1 MSWTVELV
9 EEFVGEFNALRETV
23 QGELLAHA
31 KLLEQFGPTLGR
43 PTVDTLKGSKHSN
56 LKELRFDTDNG
67 VWRTAFAFDPR
78 RHGVLLAAG
87 DKSGTSEKR
96 FYRGLI
102 ATADARFDAHLERL
116 ERAAKTHEPARKK

>member
-1 MSWTVELV
+1 MTWTVELV
-9 EEFVGEFNALRETV
+9 DEFVSEFTALDQAV
-23 QGELLAHA
+23 QDELLAHV

-43 PTVDTLKGSKHSN
+43 PTVDTLKGSKHVN
-56 LKELRFDTDNG
+56 LKELRFDAADG

-102 ATADARFDAHLERL
+102 ATADARFDIHLERL
-116 ERAAKTHEPARKK
+116 KLAQKAPEPARKK

>member
-1 MSWTVELV
+1 MSWTVELA

-56 LKELRFDTDNG
+56 LKELRFDADNG

-102 ATADARFDAHLERL
+102 ATADSRLDAHLERL
-116 ERAAKTHEPARKK
+116 KRAAKAPEPPRKK

>member
-1 MSWTVELV
+1 MMWTVELV
-9 EEFVGEFNALRETV
+9 DEFVSEFTALDQAV
-23 QGELLAHA
+23 QDELLAHV

-43 PTVDTLKGSKHSN
+43 PTVDTLKGSKHAN
-56 LKELRFDTDNG
+56 LKELRFDAADG

-102 ATADARFDAHLERL
+102 ATADARFDIHLE
-116 ERAAKTHEPARKK
+116 

>member
-1 MSWTVELV
+1 MMWTVELV
-9 EEFVGEFNALRETV
+9 DEFVSEFTALDQAV
-23 QGELLAHA
+23 QDELLAQV

-43 PTVDTLKGSKHSN
+43 PTVDTLKGSKHVN
-56 LKELRFDTDNG
+56 LKELRFDAADG

-78 RHGVLLAAG
+78 RHGVLLAVG

-102 ATADARFDAHLERL
+102 ATADARFDIHLE
-116 ERAAKTHEPARKK
+116 

>member
-1 MSWTVELV
+1 MSWTVELA
-9 EEFVGEFNALRETV
+9 EEFVDEFNALRETV

-43 PTVDTLKGSKHSN
+43 PTVDTLKRSKHSN
-56 LKELRFDTDNG
+56 LKELRFDADNG

-87 DKSGTSEKR
+87 DKSARARSGFIAGSSPPPTHDSMLTSS
-96 FYRGLI
+96 
-102 ATADARFDAHLERL
+102 A
-116 ERAAKTHEPARKK
+116 